1 LNDMKATFIGGGTMA
16 EAIIKRLVVEGV
28 VSGDDLTVVDPSDA
42 RRELLSERY
51 GVLVSKNPEGCL
63 TGADVVV
70 LAVKPQELE
79 RAASQV
85 GALGERQLLVSIL
98 AGVKAE
104 RIASSFS
111 HRVVV
116 RAMPNTPAQIGAG
129 ITVWAATPEVTDD
142 QLAMARTILAALGT
156 ELFVS
161 DEKYV
166 DMATALSGS
175 GPAYVFLF
183 IEALVDGAVRIGMP
197 RTMAETLAVQ
207 TVLGSAQFL
216 EQSREH
222 PAELRNRVT
231 SPGGTT
237 AAALHELEKGS
248 LRSLLAEAI
257 ASAYA
262 KAKNL

>member
-1 LNDMKATFIGGGTMA
+1 MA
-16 EAIIKRLVVEGV
+16 EAIIKRLVAEGIV
-28 VSGDDLTVVDPSDA
+28 LCGDITVVDPVGA

-51 GVLVSKNPEGCL
+51 GVSVSETPEGCL
-63 TGADVVV
+63 AGADVVV

-79 RAASQV
+79 KAAKQV
-85 GALGERQLLVSIL
+85 GAIGDGQLLVSIL
-98 AGVKAE
+98 AGVKTE
-104 RIASSFS
+104 RVVNSFN
-111 HRVVV
+111 HRLVV
-116 RAMPNTPAQIGAG
+116 RAMPNTPAQIGMG
-129 ITVWAATPEVTDD
+129 MTVWTASPEVSEE
-142 QLAMARTILAALGT
+142 QLAMARTIVAALGA
-156 ELFVS
+156 EQYVP

-197 RTMAETLAVQ
+197 RAMAEKLALQ
-207 TVLGSAQFL
+207 TVLGSAEFL
-216 EQSREH
+216 EQSGEH

-248 LRSLLAEAI
+248 LRSLLADAI

>member
-1 LNDMKATFIGGGTMA
+1 MRTTFIGGGTMA
-16 EAIIKRLVVEGV
+16 EAIIKGILAGGV
-28 VSGDDLTVVDPSDA
+28 VSVGDVTVVEPVAA
-42 RRELLSERY
+42 RRRLLSEQY
-51 GVLVSKNPEGCL
+51 GVSVSETASVGL
-63 TGADVVV
+63 SAADVVV

-79 RAASQV
+79 RVVGQV
-85 GALGERQLLVSIL
+85 GPLDEHQLLISIL
-98 AGVKAE
+98 AGVRIE
-104 RIASSFS
+104 RLVSSLK
-111 HRVVV
+111 HERVV
-116 RAMPNTPAQIGAG
+116 RAMPNTPAQIARG
-129 ITVWAATPEVTDD
+129 ITVWTASSSVPEE
-142 QLAMARTILAALGT
+142 QLSTARVILGALG
-156 ELFVS
+156 EEVYVA

-183 IEALVDGAVRIGMP
+183 IEALIDGAVRIGMP
-197 RTMAETLAVQ
+197 RAMAERLAVQ
-207 TVLGSAQFL
+207 TVLGSAEYL
-216 EQSREH
+216 KESGEH

>member
-1 LNDMKATFIGGGTMA
+1 MKATFIGGGTMA
-16 EAIIKRLVVEGV
+16 EAIIKRLVSEGLV
-28 VSGDDLTVVDPSDA
+28 PGDDITVVEPVDA

-51 GVLVSKNPEGCL
+51 GVSASQSAEGRVA
-63 TGADVVV
+63 GADVVV
-70 LAVKPQELE
+70 LAIKPQEMDK
-79 RAASQV
+79 AAAQV
-85 GALGERQLLVSIL
+85 GAIGEGQLLLSIL
-98 AGVKAE
+98 AGVKTE
-104 RIASSFS
+104 RIVNAFG

-116 RAMPNTPAQIGAG
+116 RAMPNTPAQIGSG
-129 ITVWAATPEVTDD
+129 MTVWTASPDVSEE
-142 QLAMARTILAALGT
+142 QLAIARTIVSALGS
-156 ELFVS
+156 EQYVA

-183 IEALVDGAVRIGMP
+183 IESLVDGAVRIGMP
-197 RTMAETLAVQ
+197 RAMAEKLAVQ
-207 TVLGSAQFL
+207 TVLGSAEFL
-216 EQSREH
+216 EQSGEH

>member
-1 LNDMKATFIGGGTMA
+1 MKATFIGGGTMA
-16 EAIIKRLVVEGV
+16 EAIIKRLVGEGV
-28 VSGDDLTVVDPSDA
+28 ILCDDITVVDPASA
-42 RRELLSERY
+42 RRQLLSERY
-51 GVLVSKNPEGCL
+51 CVSVAETPEGRL
-63 TGADVVV
+63 VGADVVV
-70 LAVKPQELE
+70 LAVKPQEMDK
-79 RAASQV
+79 AAGQI
-85 GALGERQLLVSIL
+85 GAIEHGQLLLSIL
-98 AGVKAE
+98 AGVKTE
-104 RIASSFS
+104 RIVNAFN

-116 RAMPNTPAQIGAG
+116 RAMPNTPAQIGSG
-129 ITVWAATPEVTDD
+129 MTVWTASPEVTED
-142 QLAMARTILAALGT
+142 QLAMARTILAALGS
-156 ELFVS
+156 EQHVP

-183 IEALVDGAVRIGMP
+183 IEALIDGAVRIGMP
-197 RTMAETLAVQ
+197 RPMAEKLAVQ

-216 EQSREH
+216 EQSGEH

>member
-1 LNDMKATFIGGGTMA
+1 MKATFIGGGTMA
-16 EAIIKRLVVEGV
+16 EAIIKRLVAAGL
-28 VSGDDLTVVDPSDA
+28 VSSDDLTVVDPSDA
-42 RRELLSERY
+42 RRQLLSERY
-51 GVLVSKNPEGCL
+51 GVQVSKNPQGCVA
-63 TGADVVV
+63 GAEVVV

-79 RAASQV
+79 VAAAQV
-85 GALGERQLLVSIL
+85 GALEDGQLLLSIL
-98 AGVKAE
+98 AGVKAD
-104 RIASSFS
+104 RVVSSFN
-111 HRVVV
+111 HRLVV
-116 RAMPNTPAQIGAG
+116 RAMPNTPAQIGSG
-129 ITVWAATPEVTDD
+129 MTVWMATPDVTEG
-142 QLAMARTILAALGT
+142 QLAMARTILATLGP
-156 ELFVS
+156 ELSVAE
-161 DEKYV
+161 EKYV

-197 RTMAETLAVQ
+197 RAMAEKLAVQ
-207 TVLGSAQFL
+207 TVLGSAQYL
-216 EQSREH
+216 EQSGEH
-222 PAELRNRVT
+222 PAVLRNRVT